1 MTVRIGLSN
10 PRINEPSDYWYIT
23 FTTTMLQL
31 FYFVQACVCQ
41 LNKRVFSLFADH
53 SRKNTRV
60 IMTSV
65 DIRYCHWW
73 ESHRPVRMA
82 SSSLSQE
89 SLDHEEVVVD
99 ISARR
104 SRVRGGRSR
113 CAAGFQQ
120 RVEATDESRDV
131 EIADDR
137 SHRSAVWPPH
147 RSAATSGAA
156 GPPLP
161 GHVNFYATTGG
172 DHESPNR
179 MRIKDKRSWQ
189 PGYLHKNKP
198 PAPPSKDKRKLR
210 EKRRSSGLVHA
221 QSAEV

>member
-1 MTVRIGLSN
+1 MFAIDVRDIG
-10 PRINEPSDYWYIT
+10 Y
-23 FTTTMLQL
+23 
-31 FYFVQACVCQ
+31 
-41 LNKRVFSLFADH
+41 
-53 SRKNTRV
+53 
-60 IMTSV
+60 
-65 DIRYCHWW
+65 
-73 ESHRPVRMA
+73 MA

-89 SLDHEEVVVD
+89 SLDHEDVIVD

-113 CAAGFQQ
+113 CTAGSQQ
-120 RVEATDESRDV
+120 RAEPTDESRDV

-137 SHRSAVWPPH
+137 SYRSAGWPPH
-147 RSAATSGAA
+147 RSAAAAFGSA

-161 GHVNFYATTGG
+161 GHVNFYASTGG

-179 MRIKDKRSWQ
+179 MRVKDKRSWQ
-189 PGYLHKNKP
+189 PGYLHKSKP

-221 QSAEV
+221 QSAEVDPFNCVVVLVIGCNSFIITTAVLHVIDQGPGNLILDTF

>member
-1 MTVRIGLSN
+1 
-10 PRINEPSDYWYIT
+10 
-23 FTTTMLQL
+23 
-31 FYFVQACVCQ
+31 
-41 LNKRVFSLFADH
+41 
-53 SRKNTRV
+53 
-60 IMTSV
+60 
-65 DIRYCHWW
+65 
-73 ESHRPVRMA
+73 MA

-89 SLDHEEVVVD
+89 SLDHEDVIVD

-113 CAAGFQQ
+113 CTAGSQQ
-120 RVEATDESRDV
+120 RVELTDESRDV

-137 SHRSAVWPPH
+137 SYRCAGWPPY
-147 RSAATSGAA
+147 RSAAAASGA

-179 MRIKDKRSWQ
+179 IRIKDKRSWQ
-189 PGYLHKNKP
+189 PGYLHKGKP
-198 PAPPSKDKRKLR
+198 PALPSKDKRKLR
-210 EKRRSSGLVHA
+210 EKRRSSGLVHP

>member
-1 MTVRIGLSN
+1 VYKYTIDARNSG
-10 PRINEPSDYWYIT
+10 
-23 FTTTMLQL
+23 
-31 FYFVQACVCQ
+31 
-41 LNKRVFSLFADH
+41 
-53 SRKNTRV
+53 
-60 IMTSV
+60 
-65 DIRYCHWW
+65 
-73 ESHRPVRMA
+73 RMA

-89 SLDHEEVVVD
+89 SLDHEDVIVD

-113 CAAGFQQ
+113 CTAGSQQ
-120 RVEATDESRDV
+120 RVELTDESRDV

-137 SHRSAVWPPH
+137 SYRSAGWPPH
-147 RSAATSGAA
+147 RSAATASGAS
-156 GPPLP
+156 GPRLP
-161 GHVNFYATTGG
+161 GHVNFYASTGG

-179 MRIKDKRSWQ
+179 MRLKDKRSWQ

-198 PAPPSKDKRKLR
+198 PPPPSKDKRKLR

>member
-1 MTVRIGLSN
+1 MTAVVDV
-10 PRINEPSDYWYIT
+10 SDI
-23 FTTTMLQL
+23 
-31 FYFVQACVCQ
+31 C
-41 LNKRVFSLFADH
+41 
-53 SRKNTRV
+53 
-60 IMTSV
+60 
-65 DIRYCHWW
+65 
-73 ESHRPVRMA
+73 RMA

-89 SLDHEEVVVD
+89 SLDHEDVIVD

-113 CAAGFQQ
+113 CAAGSQP
-120 RVEATDESRDV
+120 RVELNDESRDV

-137 SHRSAVWPPH
+137 SYRSAGWLPHRS
-147 RSAATSGAA
+147 SAATSGAT

-161 GHVNFYATTGG
+161 GHVNFYASTGA

-221 QSAEV
+221 QSAEVL